1 MSSDEHLHLD
11 FAVHSAPLADGG
23 TEITI
28 FGDLDLHTV
37 GEMRAALEP
46 ALANEGPIV
55 IDLRA
60 CPFVDSSGL
69 GALAGAAVRLDER
82 GRSLVIRGVGPRV
95 LRTFQVAGIADRDS
109 ITVEPGPTVPSH

>member
-1 MSSDEHLHLD
+1 MSSDEHRHLH
-11 FAVHSAPLADGG
+11 FAVHSAPRADGG

-37 GEMRAALEP
+37 GEVRAALEP
-46 ALANEGPIV
+46 ALEDEGPVV

-69 GALAGAAVRLDER
+69 GALAGAAVRLDEQ
-82 GRSLVIRGVGPRV
+82 GRSLVIKGVGERV
-95 LRTFQVAGIADRDS
+95 WRTFQLAGIADRDS
-109 ITVEPGPTVPSH
+109 IKVEPEPTVRSD